1 VSRDAAY
8 ILQVGVSL
16 VAVPLALT
24 LVKYTC
30 RFLISFFEL
39 PVIIRKSLNVYK
51 TFTRLGQDFIA
62 SLKHGSE
69 KLPIIRKVGLVESN
83 KPNKSHSHSYC
94 KRFSSIR
101 VSLHSYPQNIGASMK
116 LNILATIMFLIP
128 IGLAA
133 PSQAANPHH
142 IQRLLETKQ
151 CIGCDLSG
159 ANLSGADLRE
169 ANLGSA
175 DLYGANLQGADLQGA
190 NLTDAQLD
198 NANLDGANLRDV
210 TLQWTNL
217 EGANLQRTDLSSVN
231 LEWAHLVST
240 DLREANLK
248 QAKLNTFD
256 LESVNLCGATM
267 PDGSLFYEGCP

>member
-1 VSRDAAY
+1 LDIY
-8 ILQVGVSL
+8 Q
-16 VAVPLALT
+16 
-24 LVKYTC
+24 
-30 RFLISFFEL
+30 SFTGF
-39 PVIIRKSLNVYK
+39 S
-51 TFTRLGQDFIA
+51 GDFIA
-62 SLKHGSE
+62 SLRHELK
-69 KLPIIRKVGLVESN
+69 KLPIIRKVCLVKSN
-83 KPNKSHSHSYC
+83 SRNKSHSHSYC

-116 LNILATIMFLIP
+116 LNILATTMFLIQ

-151 CIGCDLSG
+151 CVGCDLSG

-169 ANLGSA
+169 ANLGGA
-175 DLYGANLQGADLQGA
+175 DLYGADLQGADLQGA

-198 NANLDGANLRDV
+198 NANLDGADLREV

-217 EGANLQRTDLSSVN
+217 EGANLQRADLSSVN
-231 LEWAHLVST
+231 LEWAHLVAT

-256 LESVNLCGATM
+256 LGSVNLCGATM